1 MKTLPLIP
9 TLMVLFFVILM
20 MNLGF
25 WQLNRAQEKEE
36 MMVLLA
42 DSTISKVDSRV
53 QLKQLPNY
61 ANVQLSGHYINDAP
75 QLLLDN
81 QIKDQ
86 IFGYDVFTPF
96 FIKQIKT
103 IIMVNRGWVAK
114 EEFEADRLIIN
125 PQITMLKGQ
134 LTYPP
139 KVGMQLGEIQLDKDK
154 KNQII
159 TYYEED
165 KISLF
170 YYEKLC
176 KDLDCLFSSKIL
188 WLNKDQDHGFKR
200 EWNPIVMPASKHIG
214 YAVQWFSMT
223 FVLIVIFIYWLI
235 KSKE

>member
-1 MKTLPLIP
+1 
-9 TLMVLFFVILM
+9 
-20 MNLGF
+20 
-25 WQLNRAQEKEE
+25 
-36 MMVLLA
+36 
-42 DSTISKVDSRV
+42 
-53 QLKQLPNY
+53 
-61 ANVQLSGHYINDAP
+61 
-75 QLLLDN
+75 
-81 QIKDQ
+81 
-86 IFGYDVFTPF
+86 
-96 FIKQIKT
+96 
-103 IIMVNRGWVAK
+103 MVNRGWIAK
-114 EEFEADRLIIN
+114 EDFEADRLAIN
-125 PQITMLKGQ
+125 PQSTILKGQ

-139 KVGMQLGEIQLDKDK
+139 KVGMQLGEIQLDKNQ